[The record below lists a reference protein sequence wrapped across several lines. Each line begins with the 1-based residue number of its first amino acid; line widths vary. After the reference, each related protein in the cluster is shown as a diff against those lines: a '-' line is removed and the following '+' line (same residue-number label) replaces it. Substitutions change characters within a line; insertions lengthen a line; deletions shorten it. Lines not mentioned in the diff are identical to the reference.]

1 MIKITTIP
9 LESMWL
15 LAQANYNDYPTPEN
29 AQVKLELEK
38 RLLEQVNK

>member
-1 MIKITTIP
+1 MKNNSISI
-9 LESMWL
+9 ESMWAI
-15 LAQANYNDYPTPEN
+15 AQQNYNENPTLEN